1 MALVASQS
9 KFRAQPLTAGLLSKG
24 SDTPSGNDVFY
35 VSKCFSGL
43 KSSACPDTVGIGE
56 QLSSDT
62 HLAGVFNYKDNNKNN
77 GAFFLKLLLE
87 HKG

>member
-1 MALVASQS
+1 M
-9 KFRAQPLTAGLLSKG
+9 G

-35 VSKCFSGL
+35 VSKRFLGL
-43 KSSACPDTVGIGE
+43 KSARLLRACPDTVGYGE

-77 GAFFLKLLLE
+77 GAFFPKAIA
-87 HKG
+87 